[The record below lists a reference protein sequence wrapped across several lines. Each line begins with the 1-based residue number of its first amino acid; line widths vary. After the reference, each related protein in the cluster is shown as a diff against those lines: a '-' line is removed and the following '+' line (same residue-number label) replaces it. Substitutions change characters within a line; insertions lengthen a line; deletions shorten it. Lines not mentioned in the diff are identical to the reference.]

1 VPDAEMS
8 EVSDDVM
15 FIDVWNK
22 LGLDANSAAWG
33 FNGCGDCGA
42 ANGGNWMGVGE
53 GRGNLFL
60 LFLFPILEGGGKEVS
75 WRWGRSGD
83 EVTEERK
90 GIRGFYI
97 WLRFCEL
104 YS

>member
-42 ANGGNWMGVGE
+42 VNGGNWMGVEE

-60 LFLFPILEGGGKEVS
+60 LSFPFWREGV
-75 WRWGRSGD
+75 RR
-83 EVTEERK
+83 
-90 GIRGFYI
+90 
-97 WLRFCEL
+97 
-104 YS
+104 